1 MLHLL
6 CIDTFRGKA
15 NPRYNFDEKM
25 KPVSERVQQMKLL
38 QKVTTWVMEGRGMEE
53 ELPDEGEGDKQG
65 GEEETPIDEREEAS
79 ELREPLLDDVV
90 TTIN

>member
-1 MLHLL
+1 MSL
-6 CIDTFRGKA
+6 A
-15 NPRYNFDEKM
+15 
-25 KPVSERVQQMKLL
+25 
-38 QKVTTWVMEGRGMEE
+38 
-53 ELPDEGEGDKQG
+53 DEGEGDKQG